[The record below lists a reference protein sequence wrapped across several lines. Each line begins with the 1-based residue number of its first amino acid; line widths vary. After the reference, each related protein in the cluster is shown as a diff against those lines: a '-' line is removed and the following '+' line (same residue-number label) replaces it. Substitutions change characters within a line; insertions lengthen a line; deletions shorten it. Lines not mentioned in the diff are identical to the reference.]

1 MKLSSSDE
9 FVEEVKNT
17 PAEKGKGKGKKSK
30 TSTSEPT
37 VNAPAVNAPAVN
49 APAVN
54 APTVNPQTR
63 KRGQLATKADTDAT
77 PKKQKVEEATRRSG
91 RLQVQINNSLLELKL
106 KLKFKLKL
114 KLKLILNF

>member
-30 TSTSEPT
+30 PSTSEPT
-37 VNAPAVNAPAVN
+37 VNAPTA
-49 APAVN
+49 N

-63 KRGQLATKADTDAT
+63 KRGQLATEANTAAT

-91 RLQVQINNSLLELKL
+91 RLQVQINNYLLELKFKLRLKL
-106 KLKFKLKL
+106 KLK
-114 KLKLILNF
+114 ILP

>member
-77 PKKQKVEEATRRSG
+77 PKKQGKVEEGTRRSG
-91 RLQVQINNSLLELKL
+91 RLQVQINNSLLEL
-106 KLKFKLKL
+106 
-114 KLKLILNF
+114 

>member
-37 VNAPAVNAPAVN
+37 VNAPT
-49 APAVN
+49 VN

-91 RLQVQINNSLLELKL
+91 RLQVQRNNSLLELKL

-114 KLKLILNF
+114 KLKLKLNF

>member
-30 TSTSEPT
+30 PSTSEPT
-37 VNAPAVNAPAVN
+37 VNASPPT
-49 APAVN
+49 VN

-63 KRGQLATKADTDAT
+63 KRGQLATEANTAAT

-91 RLQVQINNSLLELKL
+91 RLQVQINNSLLELKF
-106 KLKFKLKL
+106 KLRLKL
-114 KLKLILNF
+114 KLKILP

>member
-1 MKLSSSDE
+1 
-9 FVEEVKNT
+9 VEEVKNT

-37 VNAPAVNAPAVN
+37 VNAPTVNAPT
-49 APAVN
+49 VN

-106 KLKFKLKL
+106 KLKLKL
-114 KLKLILNF
+114 KILP

>member
-37 VNAPAVNAPAVN
+37 VNAPTANAPTANAPTVNAPAVN
-49 APAVN
+49 APA
-54 APTVNPQTR
+54 VNPQTR

-77 PKKQKVEEATRRSG
+77 PKKQKVEQATRRSG
-91 RLQVQINNSLLELKL
+91 RLQVQINNSLLEL
-106 KLKFKLKL
+106 
-114 KLKLILNF
+114 